1 MFISEIRD
9 GKVVQ
14 TSVTDISFDKKV
26 DVLIIGLGSAG
37 SLAAIFAAENG
48 LSVLGA
54 EAYTCIGGTNTVGGI
69 SWHYF
74 GCPGGRYIKK
84 DEKVNTLFEKHSRN
98 SMEMRKM
105 IVEQELLEKGVGVL
119 YQASVVGVYMDGKT
133 VLGAKIFTE
142 DGCINVACS
151 VLMDCTGDA
160 VAAHMAGCETEYGRG
175 WDNQAQPYSM
185 VSIMYDGIRYRATNV
200 DFGRVDQRDDKALS
214 DAYIFSRALEMSE
227 ERQDMQFVSHMP
239 LIGVREGRRIV
250 AEEMINLENLF
261 ADQQTDTPVFYSYA
275 DLDKHGWDIAFD
287 GDTLGDWAIGAN
299 LGAYNVT
306 VPVSFKTI
314 LPKGFDGIMVPCR
327 ALGVDRDIS
336 SCVRMLPDMK
346 KLAEV
351 AADMAY
357 LAKKHNCKLIDIP
370 YAELSER
377 LLESGCL
384 NHTYNRGCRID
395 GIRGADGQI
404 LPAKDVSFVT
414 SPDAL
419 CEILATDTP
428 GEAIWAA
435 KRMGEKAVPTLTK
448 LLTDE
453 NENVRKHAA
462 FALAAIGNRESIPA
476 LREIVSERDGA
487 MLKDCRKHNNYR
499 GCMAMY
505 WLGRLGDTE
514 ILDELIKI
522 IADEKEILLPV
533 YNSEQKTTRYAISA
547 FNGAYFQFASN
558 AVAALVRIGNQ
569 NPDMRAKIAK
579 AFEDSFSDDTYYA
592 KITTRPEKS
601 SEGNV
606 AITLKNIAFSAIEK
620 WKEI

>member
-1 MFISEIRD
+1 MYISEIRD

-14 TSVTDISFDKKV
+14 TPVINISFDKKV
-26 DVLIIGLGSAG
+26 DVLISGLGSAG
-37 SLAAIFAAENG
+37 SLAALFAAENG
-48 LSVLGA
+48 LSVLGI

-74 GCPGGRYIKK
+74 GCPGGRYIDK

-105 IVEQELLEKGVGVL
+105 VVEQELLEKGVEIL
-119 YQASVVGVYMDGKT
+119 YQSCILGVYMDEKT
-133 VLGAKIFTE
+133 VLGAKVFTGDE
-142 DGCINVACS
+142 SINVACS

-160 VAAHMAGCETEYGRG
+160 VTAHMAGCETEYGRD
-175 WDNQAQPYSM
+175 WDDQTQPYSM
-185 VSIMYDGIRYRATNV
+185 VSIMYDGFRYRATNV

-214 DAYIFSRALEMSE
+214 EAYIFSRALEMSE
-227 ERQDMQFVSHMP
+227 ERQDMQFIFHMP

-261 ADQQTDTPVFYSYA
+261 ADKQTDTPIFYSYA

-306 VPVSFKTI
+306 VPVSFKSVI
-314 LPKGFDGIMVPCR
+314 PKGFDGIMVPCR

-357 LAKKHNCKLIDIP
+357 LAKKHNCKLLDIP
-370 YAELSER
+370 YAELAER
-377 LLESGCL
+377 LGESGCL

-395 GIRGADGQI
+395 GVRGEDGKM
-404 LPAKDVSFVT
+404 LPSVGVEFVSE
-414 SPDAL
+414 PDKL
-419 CEILATDTP
+419 YDMLATDTP
-428 GEAIWAA
+428 GQAIWAA
-435 KRMGEKAVPTLTK
+435 KRMGEKAVPV
-448 LLTDE
+448 LLELLSDKD
-453 NENVRKHAA
+453 ENVRKHAA
-462 FALAAIGNRESIPA
+462 FALAATGNRDCIPA
-476 LREIVSERDGA
+476 LREMVSERDSV

-499 GCMAMY
+499 GCIAMY
-505 WLGRLGDTE
+505 WLGRLGDAE
-514 ILDELIKI
+514 ILDELIKV
-522 IADEKEILLPV
+522 IADEKELLLPV

-558 AVAALVRIGNQ
+558 AVAAMVRIGNQ
-569 NPDMRAKIAK
+569 NPDVRGEVAK

-620 WKEI
+620 WKVM